1 MFYFLQRENGIK
13 ITCLL
18 HILKINIK
26 KLLVYFC
33 IKPLQSVFFTCGAL
47 NSNTNF
53 STEILDLYLASVNFT
68 ERKVDSHTHAAP
80 NILKHC
86 PTVES
91 VTGVH
96 KYVME

>member
-1 MFYFLQRENGIK
+1 MFYFVQRENGIK

-18 HILKINIK
+18 RILKVNIK
-26 KLLVYFC
+26 ELLVHFC
-33 IKPLQSVFFTCGAL
+33 IKPLQSVFLTCGAL

-53 STEILDLYLASVNFT
+53 STEILDPYLASANFT

-86 PTVES
+86 PTVQS
-91 VTGVH
+91 VTGFH